1 MNINKVGITRVVP
14 RAEYLSKPYRD
25 IAELGCNEI
34 RERFFKDGSRILM
47 GYKDF
52 QKTAFITQKISYN
65 PYRFALEERFHS
77 VDVYGNNKEY
87 KETSV
92 EKSWF
97 NRIGDILKFSYLI
110 KNYENNKLVK
120 TQNIT
125 KEIVSGV
132 DRTITT
138 YTKESKEFQ
147 EKNVQEIKKERFS
160 PNEYLLVTTD
170 SNGNITQETCIIS
183 GENDFWIY
191 E

>member
-14 RAEYLSKPYRD
+14 KAEYLLKPYKY
-25 IAELGCNEI
+25 IAEVGCKEI

-52 QKTAFITQKISYN
+52 QKTAFITQKLSSN
-65 PYRFALEERFHS
+65 QFRFALEERFHS
-77 VDVYGNNKEY
+77 VDIYGNNKEY

-92 EKSWF
+92 EKSRY
-97 NRIGDILKFSYLI
+97 NKIGDILKFSYLV
-110 KNYENNKLVK
+110 KNYENNRLVK

-125 KEIVSGV
+125 KDIISGV
-132 DRTITT
+132 DRVITT
-138 YTKESKEFQ
+138 YTKDSKEFQ
-147 EKNVQEIKKERFS
+147 EKNVHKIRKERFS
-160 PNEYLLVTTD
+160 PNEYSLVTTD
-170 SNGNITQETCIIS
+170 SKGNVTQETCLIS